1 MPTSKPSKYY
11 KPPNVIKEVKTSK
24 LEKTK
29 KKY

>member
-1 MPTSKPSKYY
+1 MPSKPSKYY

-24 LEKTK
+24 IEKTK